1 MSTPG
6 TNVTSLLKDRK
17 FIAALF
23 VVILAL
29 AFYFDLP
36 SYFSFEGLRENE
48 AALRSFASNNLVLS
62 VVTYILAYVIV
73 VTFSLP
79 GALWLTLGGGLVF
92 GPLWGG
98 FYAVSGATLGAI
110 CLFLLARYIVGDSLR
125 NRYGPKLATF
135 EAGFRKNAVY
145 FMLSLRLLPVFP
157 FFLVNLAAALL
168 GVRGSTFALTTFFGI
183 MPGTFVFA
191 SIGNG
196 ISVAL
201 RDGETP
207 NLSLAS
213 RPEILL
219 PLIGLGL
226 LTLLPALLGK
236 RLGLKASSIE
246 EGEQ

>member
-1 MSTPG
+1 MSITAAKLTG
-6 TNVTSLLKDRK
+6 IVKDRR

-23 VVILAL
+23 VIVIAI

-48 AALRSFASNNLVLS
+48 ASLRSFASENLLLS
-62 VVTYILAYVIV
+62 VATYIVVYIVV

-98 FYAVSGATLGAI
+98 LYAVSGATLGAI
-110 CLFLLARYIVGDSLR
+110 CLFLLARYIIGDSLR
-125 NRYGPKLATF
+125 TRYGPKLATF

-168 GVRGSTFALTTFFGI
+168 GVRWSVFALTTFLGI

-226 LTLLPALLGK
+226 LTLLPALFGK
-236 RLGLKASSIE
+236 KLGLKSTSDEA
-246 EGEQ
+246 GDP